1 MNGAS
6 EMSAQIIDLRTHR
19 IGLGKFVPT
28 PIPAMRDTR
37 AEVADKVRG
46 YCELLSLSPEQIGT
60 CAAVAMV
67 RLKNGAHVMNAVA
80 AGKDRADRMF
90 RARYVP
96 RGGSDDAA

>member
-1 MNGAS
+1 
-6 EMSAQIIDLRTHR
+6 MSAQIIDLRTHR

-28 PIPAMRDTR
+28 PIPAPHDTR
-37 AEVADKVRG
+37 AEAADKVRG

-96 RGGSDDAA
+96 RGNGPEAA

>member
-1 MNGAS
+1 
-6 EMSAQIIDLRTHR
+6 MSAQIIDIRTHR

-28 PIPAMRDTR
+28 PIPALHDTR

-46 YCELLSLSPEQIGT
+46 YCELLSLSDEQT
-60 CAAVAMV
+60 DKCAAVAMA
-67 RLKNGAHVMNAVA
+67 RLNNGAHVMNAVA